1 MIGGKRV
8 WMRGCGNVG
17 NDCTCARCDLG
28 ARVLIAVYDPVVSG
42 MDIFVSVLCL

>member
-8 WMRGCGNVG
+8 LMRGYGNVG
-17 NDCTCARCDLG
+17 NDCTFARCDLG

-42 MDIFVSVLCL
+42 MDIFVSVRCL